1 MNGMNNEKYYQMLE
15 QLEEYMQSMDMETV
29 NQLLNTLF
37 EVKPVRLKWYLVKAK
52 AMIKEGKDIQ
62 EVIEFLDEKC
72 EPWYPYDDVEAYLA
86 LLEILSEMSGD
97 GVESKRY
104 KYQQD
109 KIKEVFSNVQPMKWE
124 FKEKWE
130 TILQN
135 MENSELLQ
143 CSDIN
148 DLSDLYYIKGNFYLY
163 VLWKAVSDRL
173 FPDAEKEIR
182 QSVLQKW
189 NAKYYYEHLL
199 NGKKEKFAIIATEGE
214 ERISYQ
220 LAARALELL
229 DKEVYFLEA
238 EENAKDDIV
247 QWLEKIAESNP
258 EGGIIFVL
266 ASGILTEQLLDRKDM
281 KTRLERLT
289 VAENDY
295 QEENIAVS
303 RYGDY
308 LAYIADVYNMSIREI
323 KQELYQKPECR
334 FSVIIPCR
342 NVSRTLYYTLKTC
355 LNQSFKG
362 EYEIVVSDNSD
373 ISLGEDTLV
382 YKICKELND
391 DRIKYYRT
399 GENLPLAK
407 SYEFPYLKAK
417 GEFLFSLGADDGMLP
432 WCLEELDAVLNRYP
446 EQKIFLWHE
455 VTYQWPE
462 TEGNFVGRSG
472 MATLL
477 SKNAYRKGSPRVL
490 EYFTEPIFKESFSH
504 YGNMYMLP
512 QLYHNSGIR
521 REYMAVLLEKT
532 GVLWGGINQDISMA
546 VTIGNIE
553 KKLYFIDNPLVING
567 VSSNSI
573 GSLNN
578 AGMLNIQQKTM
589 TQKYKST
596 YGRGQR
602 VFSYVERLC
611 PPLGGY
617 NSNCYTCIMYGY
629 AIGVISDESFAAIDW
644 KNIYQRSALELKKE
658 DIMCDKKLH
667 LLRYAVSQHGDE
679 LLEWFDNNFYD
690 TILEPARL
698 VKEEESLSETKDSA
712 KPHIV
717 LENKE
722 ITVENADCI
731 NDIYKVSLYLR
742 EVWMN

>member
-1 MNGMNNEKYYQMLE
+1 MDIEKYYEMLE
-15 QLEEYMQSMDMETV
+15 HLEEHLQNMDMETV
-29 NQLLNTLF
+29 NQLLDALF
-37 EVKPVRLKWYLVKAK
+37 DIKPVRLKWYLIKAK
-52 AMIKEGKDIQ
+52 AMVKEGKDTKEIIQ
-62 EVIEFLDEKC
+62 FLDEKC

-86 LLEILSEMSGD
+86 LLEVLSEMTGD
-97 GVESKRY
+97 VVESKRY
-104 KYQQD
+104 RYQQD
-109 KIKEVFSNVQPMKWE
+109 KIREVFLDMQSMKWE
-124 FKEKWE
+124 LEGEWE
-130 TILQN
+130 TTLQN
-135 MENSELLQ
+135 VENSQLLQ
-143 CSDIN
+143 YSDIN
-148 DLSDLYYIKGNFYLY
+148 TLSDLYYIRGNFYLY
-163 VLWKAVSDRL
+163 VLWKAVSGRL
-173 FPDAEKEIR
+173 FPNEEEEIR
-182 QSVLQKW
+182 QTVLQKW

-199 NGKKEKFAIIATEGE
+199 NGKKEKFAIITTEGE
-214 ERISYQ
+214 EQISCK

-229 DKEVYFLEA
+229 DKEVHFLKT
-238 EENAKDDIV
+238 EENADGDIHK
-247 QWLEKIAESNP
+247 WLEKLAESNT
-258 EGGIIFVL
+258 EGGVIFVL
-266 ASGILTEQLLDRKDM
+266 ASGILTEQLLEQKDM
-281 KTRLERLT
+281 KARLERLT

-295 QEENIAVS
+295 QEGNIAVS

-308 LAYIADVYNMSIREI
+308 LEYIADVYNVSTQEIR
-323 KQELYQKPECR
+323 QELYQEPTCR

-362 EYEIVVSDNSD
+362 KYEIVISDNSD

-382 YKICKELND
+382 YKICRELND

-399 GENLPLAK
+399 GGNLPLAK
-407 SYEFPYLKAK
+407 NYEFPYLKAK

-432 WCLEELDAVLNRYP
+432 WCLEELDAVLDRYP

-455 VTYQWPE
+455 ATYQWPE
-462 TEGNFVGRSG
+462 TEENFVGKSG
-472 MATLL
+472 IATLL
-477 SKNAYRKGSPRVL
+477 SKNVYRKGSPYIF
-490 EYFTEPIFKESFSH
+490 EYPTEPIFRESFYN
-504 YGNMYMLP
+504 YGNNYMLP

-553 KKLYFIDNPLVING
+553 EKLCFINNPLIING

-578 AGMLNIQQKTM
+578 AAMLNIQQKTM

-602 VFSYVERLC
+602 VFSYIERLC

-629 AIGVISDESFAAIDW
+629 AIGVISDETFEAIDW
-644 KNIYQRSALELKKE
+644 KNIYASSALELKKE

-667 LLRYAVSQHGDE
+667 ILRYAVSQHGDE
-679 LLEWFDNNFYD
+679 LLEWFDNNFYYN
-690 TILEPARL
+690 ILEPVRL
-698 VKEEESLSETKDSA
+698 IKEDASSSEMKDSA

-722 ITVENADCI
+722 MDVEDSDCI
-731 NDIYKVSLYLR
+731 SDIYKASLYLS
-742 EVWMN
+742 EVWAK